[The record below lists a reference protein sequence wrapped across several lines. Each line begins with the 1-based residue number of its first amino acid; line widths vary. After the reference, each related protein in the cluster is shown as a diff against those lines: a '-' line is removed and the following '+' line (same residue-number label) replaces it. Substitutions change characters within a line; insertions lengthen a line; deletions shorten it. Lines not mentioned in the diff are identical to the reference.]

1 MEILIVET
9 GKTERRS
16 GFGRED
22 QELSARCVTFEV
34 PTRQVRSAV
43 GCTRLELGKRTEP
56 ET

>member
-9 GKTERRS
+9 GKTEGRS